1 MRVPAPT
8 DAEILDRAKTYPYAL
23 SPRSF
28 VFAGGQARE
37 LLGPSGAPLVEA
49 RVGLTGRL
57 GSALGEVP
65 GLGKAELAAKVP
77 VLAYGSN
84 AAPAV
89 LARKTARSDFPG
101 PESIVVL
108 RCELHDHDVV
118 FSAHIAAYGAVP
130 ATLQVSRATRA
141 HVFLM
146 LLSVEQLAALG
157 ATEPNYALVHLSDA
171 RIDAEWGTP
180 APEPQAFLSRHDC
193 LDVGGEE
200 AALAAV
206 TATGRRLLEWTGV
219 QALRFAAGRLAPGRD
234 LDAFVLET
242 VRDPTAPARLTAQLW
257 SSSRPFDG
265 PHRPG

>member
-1 MRVPAPT
+1 VRVPAPT

-130 ATLQVSRATRA
+130 ATLQASPGVCA

-146 LLSVEQLAALG
+146 LLSDGQLAALR
-157 ATEPNYALVHLSDA
+157 ATEPNYELVRLPEA
-171 RIDAEWGTP
+171 RVEAEWGVRAS
-180 APEPQAFLSRHDC
+180 APRAFLSRHGC
-193 LDVGGEE
+193 LEAGGEE
-200 AALAAV
+200 VALAAV
-206 TATGRRLLEWTGV
+206 PATGRRLRAWTGLET
-219 QALRFAAGRLAPGRD
+219 LRFAAARLAPERE
-234 LDAFVLET
+234 LDDFILESA
-242 VRDPTAPARLTAQLW
+242 RDPSAPGRRTRELRPF
-257 SSSRPFDG
+257 SRPFVG
-265 PHRPG
+265 TRRPG

>member
-1 MRVPAPT
+1 MGRPT

-23 SPRSF
+23 PRRSF
-28 VFAGGQARE
+28 VFVAGEAHE
-37 LLGPSGAPLVEA
+37 LH
-49 RVGLTGRL
+49 GRP
-57 GSALGEVP
+57 GGGLGEVLLASQDGAGSP
-65 GLGKAELAAKVP
+65 LTELSGLREGELATKVP

-84 AAPAV
+84 AVPAV
-89 LARKTARSDFPG
+89 LARKAAAPGFPDAS
-101 PESIVVL
+101 PIVVL
-108 RCELHDHDVV
+108 RAVLHDHDVV

-171 RIDAEWGTP
+171 RVDAEWGTP